1 MARSIS
7 GVESVSAKTEKWRGT
22 LTVKILEKK
31 GSDEREQ
38 IRDRLKKDGD
48 EILKPAG
55 GFVYISE
62 ADEMSSRE
70 ITVHFTGNDYD
81 TLKKIARNASSRI
94 ASAPGI
100 GECLLRF
107 REGRPMYTLNVDRE
121 RCAMSGVSHALIAE
135 NVRTCLFGPVITK
148 FIENDREV
156 DVRLRYSRRDSIDE
170 IIAGTVRSISGAML
184 KISELTDLYEGE
196 GPTKN
201 YRLNSRRS
209 VSVTAKTGSTSM
221 QEAELSIKKALS
233 GMNFPEEYSW
243 EFDSSV
249 TEYYESRRSLS
260 VSVILSVLVIYMLL
274 ASLFESLSLP
284 LVIMITLPLGL
295 TVPAFL
301 FFIFSIPL
309 SSSVYMGFIV
319 LAGIVVNNGI
329 ILADSLH
336 KGIGEKELS
345 EVELERYI
353 MDTAL
358 SRFRPVF
365 ITVATTVLGML
376 PLLLSSGDGAA
387 LWRPFAL
394 TVCAG
399 LAGSTLLTL
408 VLLPLVFYYYYR
420 RDVGRPGSEAITR
433 CIGPL
438 NPPKGDFVQIEYF

>member
-1 MARSIS
+1 
-7 GVESVSAKTEKWRGT
+7 
-22 LTVKILEKK
+22 
-31 GSDEREQ
+31 
-38 IRDRLKKDGD
+38 
-48 EILKPAG
+48 
-55 GFVYISE
+55 
-62 ADEMSSRE
+62 
-70 ITVHFTGNDYD
+70 
-81 TLKKIARNASSRI
+81 
-94 ASAPGI
+94 
-100 GECLLRF
+100 
-107 REGRPMYTLNVDRE
+107 
-121 RCAMSGVSHALIAE
+121 
-135 NVRTCLFGPVITK
+135 
-148 FIENDREV
+148 
-156 DVRLRYSRRDSIDE
+156 
-170 IIAGTVRSISGAML
+170 
-184 KISELTDLYEGE
+184 
-196 GPTKN
+196 
-201 YRLNSRRS
+201 
-209 VSVTAKTGSTSM
+209 M
-221 QEAELSIKKALS
+221 QEAELSIKKALL

-260 VSVILSVLVIYMLL
+260 VSVVLSVLVIYMLL

-295 TVPAFL
+295 TVPSFL
-301 FFIFSIPL
+301 FFIFSITL

-408 VLLPLVFYYYYR
+408 LLFPLVFYYYYR
-420 RDVGRPGSEAITR
+420 REGVGSS
-433 CIGPL
+433 
-438 NPPKGDFVQIEYF
+438 FF